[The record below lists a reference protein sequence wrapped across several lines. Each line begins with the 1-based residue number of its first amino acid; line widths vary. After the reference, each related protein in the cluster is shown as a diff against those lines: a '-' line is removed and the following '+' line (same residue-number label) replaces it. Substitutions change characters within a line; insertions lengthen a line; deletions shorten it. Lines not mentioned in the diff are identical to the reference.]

1 MASAVWAVVI
11 FPAFPPAQRQAID
24 RIRAAYDPLAP
35 KIDPHITLVFSF
47 EATITQADLLT
58 HMRQAVELVVSFE
71 IELRSVT
78 GQENA
83 WLFLNVKRG
92 NDQITALH
100 DRLYSGP
107 LAPYYDPRYTYV
119 PHLTVGH
126 VTPGEPFETAL
137 RDAVRLTDTF
147 LATVREITAY
157 CISPSGARGEQYHV
171 PLLGA
176 GQKDS

>member
-11 FPAFPPAQRQAID
+11 FPTFPPAQRQAID

-35 KIDPHITLVFSF
+35 KIDPHITLVFPF

-58 HMRQAVELVVSFE
+58 HMRQAVELVDSFE

-126 VTPGEPFETAL
+126 VTRGELFETAL

>member
-1 MASAVWAVVI
+1 MDSAVWAVVI
-11 FPAFPPAQRQAID
+11 FPAFQSAERQAID
-24 RIRAAYDPLAP
+24 RIRAAYDPLAS
-35 KIDPHITLVFSF
+35 KIDPHITLVFPF
-47 EATITQADLLT
+47 EAIITQADLLA
-58 HMRQAVELVVSFE
+58 HMRHAIKSVAAFE

-92 NDQITALH
+92 NDQIIALH

-157 CISPSGARGEQYHV
+157 RISLSGARGEQYHV
-171 PLLGA
+171 PLPAA